1 MVTVVMRPQRLLAAR
16 GLLLFLLLLMG
27 TVLLPCAA
35 GQSFAQPYP
44 ARLVRV
50 IVPFAAGG
58 TPDVVG
64 RIVSQQLAAQTGQS
78 FVVENRRG
86 RRWRARQSTGR
97 GGGA

>member
-1 MVTVVMRPQRLLAAR
+1 MVPTVMRPRRFLAAR
-16 GLLLFLLLLMG
+16 GLLLLLG
-27 TVLLPCAA
+27 AVLLPCAA

-64 RIVSQQLAAQTGQS
+64 RIVSQRLAAQTGRS
-78 FVVENRRG
+78 AESRSDRPASATG
-86 RRWRARQSTGR
+86 SIWRPSCSSR
-97 GGGA
+97 